1 MATIKFGILIS
12 LGCNN
17 SHYLQAWDRLQHD
30 MMKIDV
36 STYLKPFDRE
46 NYLSCTNEEMIDD
59 EVKMFADD
67 AKWVK
72 SLDGEGYKS
81 EFFVVC
87 YIADETGVKEIEPIK
102 EIFY

>member
-1 MATIKFGILIS
+1 MKTIKFGILVN
-12 LGCNN
+12 LGSNN
-17 SHYLQAWDRLQHD
+17 SHYLQAYDRLQQ

-36 STYLKPFDRE
+36 HNYLKPFNRE
-46 NYLSCTNEEMIDD
+46 DYSSNEEMIDD
-59 EVKMFADD
+59 EIQIFADD

-87 YIADETGVKEIEPIK
+87 YIADETGVKEIEKIK

>member
-1 MATIKFGILIS
+1 MATIKFGILVH
-12 LGCNN
+12 LGANN
-17 SHYLQAWDRLQHD
+17 SHYLQAYDRLQQD
-30 MMKIDV
+30 MMKIDIYN
-36 STYLKPFDRE
+36 YLKPFDGE
-46 NYLSCTNEEMIDD
+46 GCSNEEMIND
-59 EVKMFADD
+59 EVRMFADD

-87 YIADETGVKEIEPIK
+87 YIADETGVKEIEKIK

>member
-1 MATIKFGILIS
+1 MATIKFGILVH
-12 LGCNN
+12 LGANN
-17 SHYLQAWDRLQHD
+17 SHYLQEWDRLQQD
-30 MMKIDV
+30 LTKIDV
-36 STYLKPFDRE
+36 FNYLKPFYRE
-46 NYLSCTNEEMIDD
+46 IYLSCTNEDMIND
-59 EVKMFADD
+59 EVRMFADD

-87 YIADETGVKEIEPIK
+87 YIADETGVKEIVKIK